1 MKAETAIGL
10 ISGLQLKDETP
21 QFWLDLGAGEGTFT
35 KALAHLLPVESE
47 ILAIDQSSSSLRKI
61 PTHIAST
68 QISTHTGDFTEIP
81 EGLTQVDGIM
91 MANAIHYIRE
101 KEAFLSRWIEVST
114 PKPAFLIIEY
124 DTQRSNSWVPYPIG
138 PQALKDLFAS
148 LGYQQ
153 FEKLG
158 EIPSLYHNKIYAA
171 QITP

>member
-10 ISGLQLKDETP
+10 ISGLKLNGENP

-35 KALAHLLPVESE
+35 KALAHLLPPRGE

-61 PTHIAST
+61 PAHIAST
-68 QISTHTGDFTEIP
+68 QISTHTGDFTLIP
-81 EGLTQVDGIM
+81 EGLSQVDGIM
-91 MANAIHYIRE
+91 MANAIHYIRD
-101 KEAFLSRWIEVST
+101 KEAFLSKWMEASMA
-114 PKPAFLIIEY
+114 KPTFLIIEY
-124 DTQRSNSWVPYPIG
+124 DTHRSNSWVPYPIR
-138 PQALKDLFAS
+138 PQALEDLFAR

>member
-10 ISGLQLKDETP
+10 ISELKLGSTAP

-35 KALAHLLPVESE
+35 KALAHLLPAGSE

-61 PTHIAST
+61 PAHISST
-68 QISTHTGDFTEIP
+68 AIKTRTGDFTELPKGLP
-81 EGLTQVDGIM
+81 EIDGIM

-101 KEAFLSRWIEVST
+101 KEAFLSRWIEVSEA
-114 PKPAFLIIEY
+114 KPTFLIIEY
-124 DTQRSNSWVPYPIG
+124 DTHRSNSWVPYPIR
-138 PQALKDLFAS
+138 PQALEDLFTS

>member
-10 ISGLQLKDETP
+10 ISDLKLKGENP

-35 KALAHLLPVESE
+35 KALAHLLPAESE
-47 ILAIDQSSSSLRKI
+47 ILAIDQTSSSLRKI

-68 QISTHTGDFTEIP
+68 QIRTHAGDFTEIP
-81 EGLTQVDGIM
+81 EGLTRIDGIM
-91 MANAIHYIRE
+91 MANAIHYIEDKAR
-101 KEAFLSRWIEVST
+101 FLSKWIEYSEQR
-114 PKPAFLIIEY
+114 PFFLIIEY
-124 DTQRSNSWVPYPIG
+124 DTHRSNSWVPYPIR
-138 PQALKDLFAS
+138 PQAVEDLFIS

>member
-10 ISGLQLKDETP
+10 ISGLKLTGEAP

-35 KALAHLLPVESE
+35 KALAHLLPGGSE

-61 PTHIAST
+61 PPHIAST
-68 QISTHTGDFTEIP
+68 QISTHAGDFARIP
-81 EGLTQVDGIM
+81 TGLTQPDGIL

-101 KEAFLSRWIEVST
+101 KEAFLSLWMESFAH
-114 PKPAFLIIEY
+114 KPAFLIIEY
-124 DTQRSNSWVPYPIG
+124 DTHRSNSWVPYPIR
-138 PQALKDLFAS
+138 PQALEELFVP

-158 EIPSLYHNKIYAA
+158 EIPSLYHNRIYAA
-171 QITP
+171 HISP

>member
-1 MKAETAIGL
+1 MKTETAIGL
-10 ISGLQLKDETP
+10 ISGLKLTEEDS

-35 KALAHLLPVESE
+35 KALAHLLPAGSE

-68 QISTHTGDFTEIP
+68 QISTHAGDFTEIP
-81 EGLTQVDGIM
+81 QGLSPVNGIM

-101 KEAFLSRWIEVST
+101 KEAFLSRWIEAPT
-114 PKPAFLIIEY
+114 AKPAFLIIEY
-124 DTQRSNSWVPYPIG
+124 DTHRSNSWVPYPIS
-138 PQALKDLFAS
+138 PQALEDLFAS

-171 QITP
+171 HINL